1 MRADRLVSLLLLL
14 QTRGRMTAHQ
24 LASELEVSERT
35 VYRDID
41 ALSFAGIP
49 VYGEPGPAG
58 GYALLDSYRT
68 TLTGLSEGEARALF
82 LLSLPTPLADLGIGQ
97 ELKAALLKLDASLP
111 SVQRESAERVRNRVL
126 LDPTWWEEAEEP
138 APHLPGIHR
147 AVMQDRKLRIR
158 YRTWSTP
165 DIERTVDPL
174 ALVAKAGVWHLVCR
188 YSGRVRVQRVAD
200 LLDAEPLCDAFT
212 RPADFDLTA
221 FWAAWCA
228 ERGAQRAAYTVTVRV
243 SPQLAAELSHY
254 FGEAACTRWT
264 RRARRMA
271 RDGWRWR
278 LVSGRW
284 KRRGRASLGL
294 GGAVEVVEPYALRR
308 SVQDHAE
315 QNPTDIQVLRL
326 AYVCVET
333 ERFLCADRLR
343 SRKAR
348 RGIGACEMT

>member
-41 ALSFAGIP
+41 ALSIAGIP
-49 VYGEPGPAG
+49 VYGEPGPVG

-97 ELKAALLKLDASLP
+97 ELKAALLKLNASLP

-138 APHLPGIHR
+138 APNLPGIHR

-165 DIERTVDPL
+165 EIERTVDPL
-174 ALVAKAGVWHLVCR
+174 ALVAKAGVWHLVCGH
-188 YSGRVRVQRVAD
+188 SGRVHVHRVSELREAAP
-200 LLDAEPLCDAFT
+200 LDEGFV
-212 RPADFDLTA
+212 RRADFDLTA
-221 FWAAWCA
+221 FWATWCA
-228 ERGAQRAAYTVTVRV
+228 ARGSQRSAYTVTVRV
-243 SPQLAAELSHY
+243 SPRFLSEIRRHFGTGVRVHIDGATSGDIAEWITLELPFASL
-254 FGEAACTRWT
+254 EE
-264 RRARRMA
+264 A
-271 RDGWRWR
+271 RDRI
-278 LVSGRW
+278 LSF
-284 KRRGRASLGL
+284 
-294 GGAVEVVEPYALRR
+294 GGGVEVLQPYALRR
-308 SVQDHAE
+308 SVQDYAE
-315 QNPTDIQVLRL
+315 QVVRL
-326 AYVCVET
+326 YAE
-333 ERFLCADRLR
+333 
-343 SRKAR
+343 
-348 RGIGACEMT
+348 